1 MVADSNHPATLRT
14 PAGRWWITGDR
25 GLIGGRRRPAR
36 PRRVRL
42 LRQWAAAGSALLLAT
57 AGGAAVQIAS
67 AWPAAAASAHATTIS
82 GGFTHSCMIQGGKG
96 YCWGDNAS
104 GELGNG
110 TTVSSTVPVPVYTG
124 GVLAG
129 VTLTQIV
136 AGVVFS
142 CALSSAG
149 AVYCWGANN
158 KGQLGNN
165 GTVNSS
171 VPVAVYTGGVLS
183 GLTITQISGGSS
195 GQVCVLSSTGLA
207 FCWGGNTGGQLG
219 NGTATSSNV
228 PVAVSTTGVLS
239 GKTLTQIST
248 SGGSTTTCALSSI
261 GAAYCWGTNSTGE
274 LGNSSTTSSSV
285 PVAVSTTGVLSG
297 VTLTQ
302 ISTGQSSTCA
312 LSSAGAVYC
321 WGLDSSG
328 QLGNNSTTQSTVPV
342 AVSTSGVLSGVT
354 VAQISTGQMA
364 ACALSSTGAA
374 YCWGDNSA
382 GELGNNSTTQAKVP
396 VAVTT
401 SGVLSGKTLTQITS
415 GYLNVCVTDSTGTAY
430 CWGQD
435 TSGQNGN
442 PLTSGNTLV
451 AVPVQLNEGVVE
463 AGQNHSCELRNGAAY
478 CWGANSNG
486 QLGNGGTISSNVPVP
501 VYTGGALSGVSLV
514 ALSAGTNFT
523 CALSS
528 AGAAYCWGLNSS
540 GQLGNNSTTQ
550 SNVPVAVS
558 TSGVLSGKVLTQITT
573 GSNSACA
580 LDSSGLAYCWGDDT
594 DGELGNAGGNNSSDV
609 PVAVKSNGVIS
620 GQTLT
625 QIVAG
630 SEFACALTSTGLA
643 FCWGNDGNGELG
655 NASTTNATA
664 PVSVSTA
671 SAPTAVTIYSTP
683 LNTGLG
689 TIILGSPGANPVGW
703 WVNLPASISS
713 GSYTSTVTL
722 GIISAP

>member
-1 MVADSNHPATLRT
+1 M
-14 PAGRWWITGDR
+14 
-25 GLIGGRRRPAR
+25 
-36 PRRVRL
+36 
-42 LRQWAAAGSALLLAT
+42 RQWAAAGSALLLAT
-57 AGGAAVQIAS
+57 AGGAAAQIAS
-67 AWPAAAASAHATTIS
+67 AGPAAAASAHATTIS
-82 GGFTHSCMIQGGKG
+82 VGFTHSCMIQGGKG

-165 GTVNSS
+165 GTANSS

-219 NGTATSSNV
+219 NGTTTSSNV

-248 SGGSTTTCALSSI
+248 SGGSTTTCALSSV
-261 GAAYCWGTNSTGE
+261 GTAYCWGTNSAGE

-312 LSSAGAVYC
+312 LSSVGAVYC

-382 GELGNNSTTQAKVP
+382 VDTLPTDQTLTVNDATGTASGWQVTVAATTF
-396 VAVTT
+396 T
-401 SGVLSGKTLTQITS
+401 SGV
-415 GYLNVCVTDSTGTAY
+415 
-430 CWGQD
+430 
-435 TSGQNGN
+435 
-442 PLTSGNTLV
+442 
-451 AVPVQLNEGVVE
+451 
-463 AGQNHSCELRNGAAY
+463 H
-478 CWGANSNG
+478 
-486 QLGNGGTISSNVPVP
+486 
-501 VYTGGALSGVSLV
+501 
-514 ALSAGTNFT
+514 
-523 CALSS
+523 
-528 AGAAYCWGLNSS
+528 
-540 GQLGNNSTTQ
+540 
-550 SNVPVAVS
+550 
-558 TSGVLSGKVLTQITT
+558 VLS
-573 GSNSACA
+573 NSGTFA
-580 LDSSGLAYCWGDDT
+580 L
-594 DGELGNAGGNNSSDV
+594 
-609 PVAVKSNGVIS
+609 NG
-620 GQTLT
+620 
-625 QIVAG
+625 
-630 SEFACALTSTGLA
+630 
-643 FCWGNDGNGELG
+643 
-655 NASTTNATA
+655 
-664 PVSVSTA
+664 STA
-671 SAPTAVTIYSTP
+671 SMTDTFGPSTACASGSTCTLPVNSSTTYPVVITTAASSPTPVTIYQAAVGS
-683 LNTGLG
+683 GLG
-689 TIILGSPGANPVGW
+689 AILINPVGW
-703 WVNLPASISS
+703 WLNIPGNTQA

-722 GIISAP
+722 EILATP